1 MFDQASKL
9 RKMFPDSGEEEKK
22 GEDKNSRHR
31 SRVVSIASGKGG
43 VGKTNITVNL
53 GLALQKLDKDVLIL
67 DADMGM
73 ANVDVVMGMTA
84 RYHLGH
90 VLKDKCSIED
100 ALLQGPSGI
109 TVLPGASGVDDFT
122 DIDIDEVKKL
132 LELSAAIEEEFDFI
146 IMDIGAGAHR
156 GVVNFIRAADEIMV
170 VLTPEPTSVMDAYSL
185 LKILS
190 DYALS
195 SRLNLVVNQV
205 ENRREGEDVTERMEN
220 AIRKYLEIDVDNSA
234 LIPYD
239 SALRK
244 SVKKQN
250 PMMEIYPNSKAGKAF
265 SQLAEIMAFGAEKEK
280 SRGMKGFVYRMLGFF
295 RGD

>member
-1 MFDQASKL
+1 
-9 RKMFPDSGEEEKK
+9 MFPDSSEEDEKA
-22 GEDKNSRHR
+22 EDRSSRHR

-73 ANVDVVMGMTA
+73 ANVDVVLGMTA

-90 VLKDKCSIED
+90 VLEDKCSIED

-109 TVLPGASGVDDFT
+109 TVLPGASGVNDFI
-122 DIDIDEVKKL
+122 DIEIDEVKKL
-132 LELSAAIEEEFDFI
+132 LELSAAIEDEFDFI
-146 IMDIGAGAHR
+146 IMDIGAGAHK

-170 VLTPEPTSVMDAYSL
+170 VLTPEPTAVMDAYSL

-205 ENRREGEDVTERMEN
+205 ENRREGEKVTERMEN
-220 AIRKYLEIDVDNSA
+220 AIREYLEIDVDNST

-295 RGD
+295 RGN